1 MAEFMTAPFVL
12 PNLSDEVLTAK
23 FFRALGDPT
32 RLRILQAV
40 LDEEKNVSELVALT
54 GSPQGRVSSHLA
66 CLRWCGYVTS
76 RREGRRVYY
85 RVTDS
90 RVRELLALA
99 ASLVRDH
106 TDRIRSCTIIDRRA
120 RLPRRA
126 RIPRTRSARNLDTP
140 SGARYGGGT
149 SEKTGR

>member
-1 MAEFMTAPFVL
+1 MRSTLMPAPFVL

-32 RLRILQAV
+32 RLRILQLV
-40 LDEEKNVSELVALT
+40 LDEEKNVTELVQLT

-66 CLRWCGYVTS
+66 CLRWCGYVTT

-85 RVTDS
+85 RVADP
-90 RVRELLALA
+90 RVRELLVLA

-106 TDRIRSCTIIDRRA
+106 TDRIRSCTLIDGRRA
-120 RLPRRA
+120 R
-126 RIPRTRSARNLDTP
+126 RTRTRRQRLRTV
-140 SGARYGGGT
+140 
-149 SEKTGR
+149 